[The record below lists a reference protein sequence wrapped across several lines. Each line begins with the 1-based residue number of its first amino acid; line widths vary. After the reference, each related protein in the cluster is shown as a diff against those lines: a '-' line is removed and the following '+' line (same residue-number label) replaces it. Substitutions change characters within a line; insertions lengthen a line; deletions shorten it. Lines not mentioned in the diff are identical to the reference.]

1 MQARTFGALAVA
13 FVFIAPA
20 PSCAPG
26 AAEPYMFDGGDD
38 PGSDGSAP
46 GAELD
51 GGNEDTSI
59 TQPEWNDTGSPAN
72 PGDDASGGNDAFA
85 DSFVADTSTTDS
97 SPATPNDAQTGGPPP
112 TGLSVLYQVE
122 DSSAMS
128 AYIGCE
134 LSVLNSST
142 ASPSISNFKVRYYYT
157 DEVHQT
163 PQMTINWSHVST
175 SGADQDLEVTSA
187 TVALTPAATDA
198 DTYIEF
204 SLASGSSPTL
214 APGDAAQF
222 SWQMQGPSPAQDVYT
237 QTNDYSFDSSLTTL
251 TSWNHVV
258 LLESGTVVWG
268 VTP

>member
-26 AAEPYMFDGGDD
+26 AAEPYVFDGGDD
-38 PGSDGSAP
+38 PGSDGGSPWAAP
-46 GAELD
+46 D
-51 GGNEDTSI
+51 GGNEDTS
-59 TQPEWNDTGSPAN
+59 TYEPESNDTGSPVY
-72 PGDDASGGNDAFA
+72 PGYDAGNDPFA
-85 DSFVADTSTTDS
+85 DSSVADTSTTDS
-97 SPATPNDAQTGGPPP
+97 SPATSDDAQTGGPPP
-112 TGLSVLYQVE
+112 TGLSVLYLVE
-122 DSSAMS
+122 DTSATS

-142 ASPSISNFKVRYYYT
+142 ASPSISDFKVRYYYT

-175 SGADQDLEVTSA
+175 SGADQDLEVTSSF
-187 TVALTPAATDA
+187 VALSPVVTDA

-204 SLASGSSPTL
+204 SLASSSSPTL

-237 QTNDYSFDSSLTTL
+237 QTNDYSFNSSLTTL
-251 TSWNHVV
+251 TSWDHVV